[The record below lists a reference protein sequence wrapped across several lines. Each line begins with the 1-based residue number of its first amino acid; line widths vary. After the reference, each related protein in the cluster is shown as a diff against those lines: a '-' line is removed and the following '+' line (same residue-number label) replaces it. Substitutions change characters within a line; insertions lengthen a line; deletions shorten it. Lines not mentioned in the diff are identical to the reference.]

1 MLFHPAVYGVGEF
14 YEIWGEE
21 RCYYRH
27 RHDYRIQRFVD
38 HTERRAE
45 SGDDKREL
53 SNLHQRETRLD
64 GNAQR
69 LSGDKHASCAEHNH
83 ADNHYCREDEDWH
96 GVGGQHLWVDHH
108 AYRHEEDCSEQILY
122 RGHYS

>member
-1 MLFHPAVYGVGEF
+1 MKYGVKNVVITDTDTIIG
-14 YEIWGEE
+14 YSVLLVAPS
-21 RCYYRH
+21 
-27 RHDYRIQRFVD
+27 DVP
-38 HTERRAE
+38 

-53 SNLHQRETRLD
+53 SNLHQRESRLD